1 MASGAKLRVS
11 FRYEGAQSIVNITP
25 CVSITGGGNFWNL
38 MNQQSPSRFYI
49 TLGFLEKCV
58 WLK

>member
-1 MASGAKLRVS
+1 MASGAKLRVC

-49 TLGFLEKCV
+49 TLGFLEK
-58 WLK
+58 